1 MGMMSSCFL
10 TIRWSSQYIIVTS
23 RISNIL
29 LSLWVEGGGGGGG
42 GGGWGGAVGPGGCE
56 YYPTNDIPN
65 KYMYDAILII
75 YLSILLLCF
84 HFLVL
89 RSS

>member
-42 GGGWGGAVGPGGCE
+42 AEGAGGRE

>member
-29 LSLWVEGGGGGGG
+29 LSLKVEGGGGGAEGT
-42 GGGWGGAVGPGGCE
+42 GGCE

>member
-29 LSLWVEGGGGGGG
+29 LSLWGEGGGGGGAEGTG
-42 GGGWGGAVGPGGCE
+42 GRE